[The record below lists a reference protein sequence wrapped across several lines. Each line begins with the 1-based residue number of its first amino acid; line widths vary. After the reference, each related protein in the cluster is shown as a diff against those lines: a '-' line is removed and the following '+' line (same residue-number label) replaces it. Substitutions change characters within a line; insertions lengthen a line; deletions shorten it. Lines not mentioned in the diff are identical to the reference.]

1 MRTWLVGLRGNQSQ
15 DKLAKKIGVAQST
28 YAAIE
33 TGNRNPS
40 VETAKKIASVMGFDW
55 TRFFD
60 EVVPMG
66 QGRDGA

>member
-60 EVVPMG
+60 EVVPVE
-66 QGRDGA
+66 QGKDGA